1 MRLLLATF
9 LLAAAACSSASGA
22 SSSSRSGATAIASG
36 SEAYSSSSP
45 QLKPDRIAG
54 CNAVNLN
61 VDLGPDGAIRVNGEP
76 TSMEGVKEAAV
87 KKDAA
92 CQNAAA
98 MVIYSYD
105 AASPAEMR
113 DAIKLLLK
121 ETIVNLS
128 LTEAGQG

>member
-9 LLAAAACSSASGA
+9 VLAAAACSSASGA
-22 SSSSRSGATAIASG
+22 SSSSTSGATAIGNGSG
-36 SEAYSSSSP
+36 AYSSSSP
-45 QLKPDRIAG
+45 QLKPDTIAG
-54 CNAVNLN
+54 CNAVNLK
-61 VDLGPDGAIRVNGEP
+61 VDLGPDGTIRVNGE
-76 TSMEGVKEAAV
+76 TASMEGVKEAAL

-105 AASPAEMR
+105 AASPAEKR